1 MNCKKLIFLSTI
13 LLVFQIFIIA
23 QKEPIKFGKMNDLE
37 IQMTTYDKDTS
48 ASAVVIADFGTAEIQ
63 YIDNI
68 GFQLQVSRHKRIK
81 ILKND
86 GLEWAKVT
94 IRLYRASSGKDED
107 LSSLRASTFN
117 MENGKLV
124 ETKFSKKDLLTEE
137 ESKNYTLKKF
147 ALPNVKVGSIIE
159 YEYTCTSPFFWILE
173 DWYFQDEIPV
183 IWSELRTVIPE
194 FFDFNRAAGGYIIAS
209 INEES
214 RTSFRIA
221 ASQTDYSNYCQRIVY
236 QDIPAFKNEELIT
249 TPYDY
254 YARIEFDLR
263 SVHFPNSIIE
273 NYSTTWDKI
282 AENLMED
289 ENFGLALNRHGI
301 VKELSDQINQGDSV
315 MVKINKAVQ
324 LIKAQMKWDESY
336 GVSTRK
342 TLREAYNKNQGNM
355 AEVNLL
361 LVNLLRSVGVDA
373 NPVLFSTRKHGAVKL
388 YCPKISAF
396 NGVLACAKVNGKNI
410 LIDGTLAFYKP
421 GELPPAY
428 INGNGM
434 IIYEKRIEW
443 IPLLESEQ
451 YATVSMSTLKV
462 EDGKVKAEI
471 TQNNYSSSAS
481 NLRSKIAKLGKQ
493 QYIED
498 FIKKTSDWDI
508 KEYAIDNEGDNTK
521 PLVEK
526 VVVDNF
532 NQVDASGD
540 MIYIPS
546 MVSAEK
552 ETNPFIS
559 DTRLYPIDFAVP
571 VSEKNI
577 LNIAIPEGYV
587 VEELPKD
594 LKLMLPDNAA
604 TFVYMTRKTGS
615 NIQVSAT
622 FKITRTFYLP
632 SEYQLLKEFY
642 KNVVAKNG
650 EQIVLKKI

>member
-1 MNCKKLIFLSTI
+1 MNCKKLIFLVSI
-13 LLVFQIFIIA
+13 LLVFKVCIIA
-23 QKEPIKFGKMNDLE
+23 QKEPIKFGKINDLE

-48 ASAVVIADFGTAEIQ
+48 ASAVVIADFGKAEIT
-63 YIDNI
+63 YNENTD
-68 GFQLQVSRHKRIK
+68 FQLEISRHRRIK
-81 ILKND
+81 ILKNE
-86 GLEWAKVT
+86 GLEWAKGT
-94 IRLYRASSGKDED
+94 IRLYRASSGKDEN
-107 LSSLRASTFN
+107 LSSIKASTYN
-117 MENGKLV
+117 MENGKLM
-124 ETKFSKKDLLTEE
+124 ETKFSKKDLVTEE
-137 ESKNYTLKKF
+137 ESKNYILKKF
-147 ALPNVKVGSIIE
+147 AFPNVKVGSIIE
-159 YEYTCTSPFFWILE
+159 YDYTCTSPFFWILQ

-183 IWSELRTVIPE
+183 IWSELRTIIPE
-194 FFDFNRAAGGYIIAS
+194 FFDFKKAAGGYIMAS
-209 INEES
+209 INDDS
-214 RTSFRIA
+214 QTSFKID
-221 ASQTDYSNYCQRIVY
+221 ASSTNYSNYCQRIVY
-236 QDIPAFKNEELIT
+236 QDIPAFKNEKFIT
-249 TPYDY
+249 TPHDY

-263 SVHFPNSIIE
+263 SVHFPNSMIQ
-273 NYSTTWDKI
+273 NFSTTWEKI
-282 AENLMED
+282 ALNLMED

-336 GVSTRK
+336 GVYTRK

-373 NPVLFSTRKHGAVKL
+373 NPVLFSTREHGTVRP
-388 YCPKISAF
+388 YYPMVSAF
-396 NGVLACAKVNGKNI
+396 NGVLASVKINGKDI

-428 INGNGM
+428 INGKGM
-434 IIYEKRIEW
+434 KILDNRIEW

-451 YATVSMSTLKV
+451 YATISMSTLKI

-481 NLRSKIAKLGKQ
+481 NLRSKIAKQGKQ
-493 QYIED
+493 QYIDD

-508 KEYAIDNEGDNTK
+508 KEYTIDNEGDNTK
-521 PLVEK
+521 PVVEK
-526 VVVDNF
+526 VVVANF
-532 NQVDASGD
+532 NQVDAGVD
-540 MIYIPS
+540 IIYIPS

-577 LNIAIPEGYV
+577 LNIAIPEGYD

-594 LKLMLPDNAA
+594 LKIMLPDNAA
-604 TFVYMTRKTGS
+604 TFIYMARKTGS

-622 FKITRTFYLP
+622 FKITRTNYLP